1 MSSSSSQL
9 QGPYERW
16 TLRLELWLLR
26 REILQE
32 IRRGAQESGAATNYG
47 WSVRP
52 LAKPFFLSLR
62 ALGVLLLAVWF
73 ITALYDLGPVMIRPF
88 SLFVG
93 AWLCWW
99 SVGML
104 ED

>member
-1 MSSSSSQL
+1 MSSSSAQL

-32 IRRGAQESGAATNYG
+32 IRRGAEASGAATNYRL
-47 WSVRP
+47 SVRL
-52 LAKPFFLSLR
+52 LAKPFFVSLR
-62 ALGVLLLAVWF
+62 VLGALLLAVWF
-73 ITALYDLGPVMIRPF
+73 ITAMYDVGPVMARPIF
-88 SLFVG
+88 LLTG
-93 AWLCWW
+93 AWLSWW